1 LFILLLLQF
10 HSNSNGAFLLLFL
23 ISSLHFGP
31 HFVAPPR
38 FGIPSAED
46 GRRCLFALTQKFGK
60 LKPN

>member
-1 LFILLLLQF
+1 LFILLLFLLQF

-38 FGIPSAED
+38 FGFPSAED
-46 GRRCLFALTQKFGK
+46 GRRCLFALT
-60 LKPN
+60 